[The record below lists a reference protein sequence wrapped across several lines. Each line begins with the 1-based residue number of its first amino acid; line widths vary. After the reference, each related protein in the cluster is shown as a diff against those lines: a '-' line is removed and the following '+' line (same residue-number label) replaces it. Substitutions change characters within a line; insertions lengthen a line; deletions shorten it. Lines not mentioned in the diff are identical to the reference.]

1 MEKVS
6 ENFVKE
12 NFFGLSYAGQVKIYN
27 LYLDDFRGV
36 KDLFEKYISVIEKFI
51 EFKSSFCSFDSDKRS
66 ELRKVI
72 SRCEKFNGFIDV
84 NDLSYSDDLRCSL
97 VSPKKIDDCF
107 VDKYIYD
114 WFSCSIE
121 RRMEIVDE
129 FINYYS
135 LISDFDFNQIL
146 SLCFSNKDFFN
157 REIKQLS
164 YDFYSLYLC
173 MDVVNRMMCIWH
185 LSYSSYMDDGL
196 KKDERVRLKKMF
208 YDDNEFVTPMQS
220 SGEITLDKRKKLS
233 KYFKMDN

>member
-1 MEKVS
+1 MPNSVVYFPNSPDRNVS
-6 ENFVKE
+6 LCTRVCFNP
-12 NFFGLSYAGQVKIYN
+12 FFQAL
-27 LYLDDFRGV
+27 
-36 KDLFEKYISVIEKFI
+36 
-51 EFKSSFCSFDSDKRS
+51 KS
-66 ELRKVI
+66 
-72 SRCEKFNGFIDV
+72 
-84 NDLSYSDDLRCSL
+84 
-97 VSPKKIDDCF
+97 
-107 VDKYIYD
+107 
-114 WFSCSIE
+114 
-121 RRMEIVDE
+121 
-129 FINYYS
+129 YYS

-220 SGEITLDKRKKLS
+220 SGEITVDKRKKLS